1 MIPTELEKLILSG
14 KASFETYQI
23 GFTEFNVIPVQSK
36 EFIVVIGYDFQAA
49 NDVRPLDGT
58 SGLKV
63 PQKIEFYD
71 GFRYNHFVHKMMD
84 ISGSSA
90 ILQDQRMVSNNGL
103 YLLFKRD
110 VGISITIPYETN
122 YNWATYIDTLDGAV
136 TRPTIPN
143 SAQQIVN
150 PGVNDYT
157 TNPISALAGTELRT
171 PETSSIPLN
180 RSIEGGTYSDQYTN
194 GPYNLGFDNNQ
205 FNFSP
210 ETRPRY
216 YSGQPNYE
224 AVGISDMN
232 KGFFLN
238 VKFVRVFEEA
248 DTNIR

>member
-49 NDVRPLDGT
+49 NDVRKDGDT
-58 SGLKV
+58 AGIKV
-63 PQKIEFYD
+63 LQKIEFYD

-90 ILQDQRMVSNNGL
+90 ILQDQRMVSNDGL
-103 YLLFKRD
+103 YMIFKRD

-122 YNWATYIDTLDGAV
+122 YDWTPYIDTLDGAV
-136 TRPTIPN
+136 ARPTIPN

-150 PGVNDYT
+150 EGVNDYI
-157 TNPISALAGTELRT
+157 TNPISALVGTELRT

-210 ETRPRY
+210 ETRPRF
-216 YSGQPNYE
+216 YSGQDNYE
-224 AVGISDMN
+224 AVTISDMN

-238 VKFVRVFEEA
+238 VKYVRVFEEA